1 MVHDDEV
8 IRVYVGVDRSQL
20 LAVPVLEY
28 SIKRHTTAKVEVIP
42 MLDLPVPEPLDPRNG
57 QRTGFSFSRFCIP
70 KLSGYKGKAI
80 YMDAD
85 MLVFRDIRELWNIPF
100 DGAKIIIQQ
109 EVKFTDESTQK
120 VGAPKTRKKQC
131 AVMLLDCER
140 LDWDVETI
148 VRGMD
153 EGRYDYDQLMSQL
166 IILDEEHVKYGVPF
180 EWNSLEHWDTDTR
193 LIHYTD
199 VYTQPWSAC
208 GNKNAW
214 PWFAEVRMM
223 LADGTLTEAAI
234 QKEID
239 LGYFRPSLLRD
250 IKYRHFIPSFLHGLW
265 DKKNA
270 ATDKLSGYIPHKAVY
285 EAKRHRQQVIKA
297 YEAKLQAEQGS
308 GDQKASNA

>member
-1 MVHDDEV
+1 MDHGDEV

-42 MLDLPVPEPLDPRNG
+42 MLDLPVPEPKDPRNG

-70 KLSGYKGKAI
+70 KLTGYKGKAI

-100 DGAKIIIQQ
+100 DGAKVIIQQ
-109 EVKFTDESTQK
+109 EVKFGDESTQK
-120 VGAPKTRKKQC
+120 IGAPKTRKKQC
-131 AVMLLDCER
+131 AVMLLDCDR
-140 LDWDVETI
+140 LDWDIETI
-148 VRGMD
+148 VLGMD
-153 EGRYDYDQLMSQL
+153 EGRYDYDELMSQL

-214 PWFAEVRMM
+214 PWFAEVRRM
-223 LADGTLTEAAI
+223 LTDGTLTEAQI
-234 QKEID
+234 QEEID

-250 IKYRHFIPSFLHGLW
+250 IKYRHWLPSFLHGLW
-265 DKKNA
+265 DKKNEA
-270 ATDKLSGYIPHKAVY
+270 ADKLSGYIPHKAVY
-285 EAKRHRQQVIKA
+285 EAKRHRQRVIKA
-297 YEAKLQAEQGS
+297 YEAKLQAEKNLD
-308 GDQKASNA
+308 DQKASNS